1 MKIYRQKLHLFQ
13 YKNGFLLLILLMGCV
28 GSKLYAQKEP
38 LSEIQKI
45 KKELP
50 GLSGLALAKQQLV
63 LSKLYLT
70 ISADTATYYAEEALK
85 LSVLHKDDTLTGRA
99 NMSLGFLHMLG
110 GRDSLSIYAFNKASA
125 LFKKNND
132 SINLAWNYMLTGQY
146 YYYQNNYTRALANY
160 HKSLDIYL
168 DMKDP
173 QLYSRLIAVLVEIS
187 YVYSDM
193 NDFKT
198 ALFYLDKALK
208 IAEVFDDKGDGTS
221 NLFTSIGS
229 IYFDMK
235 QYDKSREY
243 YTKAYKL
250 NKKTGDNKGLAYSL
264 YNLGRVYFE
273 TGKHETAFHYHQ
285 NAADIFNKINDKIGI
300 AATETYIGKYYM
312 VKEKYATALN
322 YFNMALSRCMAS
334 NQQSSVA
341 TLFYEMGKAKY
352 HMRLFPQALKY
363 SKRSL
368 SIAQEIHYNEY
379 VYKNY
384 QLMSD
389 IYAAGQSYKEAL
401 ELYKNYVLL
410 KDSIYNADFYR
421 QMSDSEDKYQ
431 AYKKQKEI
439 ELLKQREVIQNIEM
453 RRHKILQNSSL
464 LVTALFAL
472 LVFVVLRSNRQKRR
486 DNRIIASE
494 RDRSNKLLINIL
506 PEETAEE
513 LKKEGVAKTRYYDLV
528 SVLFTDFKGFTAV
541 AEKMPPEQLVAELD
555 YCFKAYD
562 AIIEKYNVEKIKTIG
577 DSYMCAGGLPV
588 ANTTNPYDVVRCGIE
603 ICEFMK
609 EYRLQRLASEKPYFE
624 VRIGVHTGPVISGIV
639 GTKKFAYDIWGD
651 TVNTA
656 SRMESS
662 GVTGT
667 VNISGSTYEY
677 IKNDFKCT
685 YRGKIEAKNKGLIDM
700 YLVEP
705 LT

>member
-1 MKIYRQKLHLFQ
+1 MKIFRQTFRFFQ
-13 YKNGFLLLILLMGCV
+13 CKNGLLLFVLLMGCV
-28 GSKLYAQKEP
+28 VSNLFAQQEP
-38 LSEIQKI
+38 LAEIQKTT
-45 KKELP
+45 KQLRS
-50 GLSGLALAKQQLV
+50 LSGLALAKQELA
-63 LSKLYLT
+63 LSNLYLT
-70 ISADTATYYAEEALK
+70 ISADSATYYAGEALK
-85 LSVLHKDDTLTGRA
+85 LAVLHKDDTLTGRA
-99 NMSLGFLHMLG
+99 NMSLGFLHMLD
-110 GRDSLSIYAFNKASA
+110 GRDSLSICSFNKAAA
-125 LFKKNND
+125 LFKKIND

-146 YYYQNNYTRALANY
+146 YYYKNNYKQALAHY
-160 HKSLDIYL
+160 HKSLDIYVDL
-168 DMKDP
+168 KDP

-193 NDFKT
+193 NDLKT
-198 ALFYLDKALK
+198 ALFYLDQALK

-243 YTKAYKL
+243 YTKAYEL
-250 NKKTGDNKGLAYSL
+250 TKKTGDNKGLAYSL

-273 TGKHETAFHYHQ
+273 TGKHETAFKYHQ
-285 NAADIFNKINDKIGI
+285 RAADIFNKINDKIGI

-322 YFNMALSRCMAS
+322 FFNMALSRCMAS

-341 TLFYEMGKAKY
+341 ALLYEMGKANY
-352 HMRLFPQALKY
+352 HMRLFAHALSY
-363 SKRSL
+363 SQRSL
-368 SIAQEIHYNEY
+368 SIAQEVHFKEY

-389 IYAAGQSYKEAL
+389 IYAASRSYKEAL
-401 ELYKNYVLL
+401 EHYKNYVSL

-421 QMSDSEDKYQ
+421 QMSDSEDKYK

-453 RRHKILQNSSL
+453 RRHKILQNSALIVS
-464 LVTALFAL
+464 ALFAML
-472 LVFVVLRSNRQKRR
+472 IFVVLRSNRRKRR
-486 DNRIIASE
+486 DNLIIAAE
-494 RDRSNKLLINIL
+494 KDRSDKLLMNIL

-513 LKKEGVAKTRYYDLV
+513 LKKEGVAKTRCYDLV

-562 AIIEKYNVEKIKTIG
+562 TIIEKYNVEKIKTIG
-577 DSYMCAGGLPV
+577 DSYMCAGGLPL

-603 ICEFMK
+603 MCEFMK
-609 EYRLQRLASEKPYFE
+609 EYKAQRLAAEKPYFE

-662 GVTGT
+662 GVTGA

-685 YRGKIEAKNKGLIDM
+685 YRGKVEAKHKGLVDM

-705 LT
+705 VK

>member
-1 MKIYRQKLHLFQ
+1 MKNYRKIVKLFQ
-13 YKNGFLLLILLMGCV
+13 RKADLLLLIFLFLVNCGNIF
-28 GSKLYAQKEP
+28 GQNTSQQE
-38 LSEIQKI
+38 I
-45 KKELP
+45 KKTKAELG
-50 GLSGLALAKQQLV
+50 GLSGEARATKLLALSSLFLT
-63 LSKLYLT
+63 LSSD
-70 ISADTATYYAEEALK
+70 SATHYAEEALK
-85 LSVLHKDDTLTGRA
+85 ISVLYKNDTLAGRA

-110 GRDSLSIYAFNKASA
+110 GRDSLSLKSFNKASE
-125 LFKKNND
+125 LFKKNSD
-132 SINLAWNYMLTGQY
+132 SINLAWNHMLTGQY
-146 YYYQNNYTRALANY
+146 YYYKNDYNSALAHY
-160 HKSLDIYL
+160 KRSLEMYL
-168 DMKDP
+168 NMKEP

-193 NDFKT
+193 NDFKS
-198 ALFYLDKALK
+198 ALLYLDRALK
-208 IAEVFDDKGDGTS
+208 IAEIFDDKGDGTS

-235 QYDKSREY
+235 QYDKSMEY
-243 YTKAYKL
+243 YAKAYEL
-250 NKKTGDNKGLAYSL
+250 NKGVGDNKGLAYSL
-264 YNLGRVYFE
+264 YNLGRVLFE
-273 TGKHETAFHYHQ
+273 TGNHEKAFYYHQ
-285 NAADIFNKINDKIGI
+285 NAAVLFNKINDKIGI

-312 VKEKYATALN
+312 EKEKYSTALK
-322 YFNMALSRCMAS
+322 YFNKALSRCMVS

-341 TLFYEMGKAKY
+341 ALFYEIGKAKF
-352 HMRLFPQALKY
+352 HMKLFPQALNY

-368 SIAQEIHYNEY
+368 SIAQDIQYKEY

-389 IYAAGQSYKEAL
+389 IYAAGNSYKEAL
-401 ELYKNYVLL
+401 ENYKNYTLL

-421 QMSDSEDKYQ
+421 QMSESEDKYK

-439 ELLKQREVIQNIEM
+439 ELLKQREEIQDIEM

-472 LVFVVLRSNRQKRR
+472 LIFVVMRSNRRKRK
-486 DNRIIASE
+486 DNLIIASE
-494 RDRSNKLLINIL
+494 RDRSNKLLMNIL

-528 SVLFTDFKGFTAV
+528 SVLFTDFKGFTIV
-541 AEKMPPEQLVAELD
+541 AEKMPPDQLVAELD

-588 ANTTNPYDVVRCGIE
+588 ANTTNPFDVVRCGLE
-603 ICEFMK
+603 MCDFMT
-609 EYRLQRLASEKPYFE
+609 EYKQQRINSGRPYFE

-651 TVNTA
+651 TVNTS

-662 GVTGT
+662 GITGA

-677 IKNDFKCT
+677 IKNDFKCI
-685 YRGKIEAKNKGLIDM
+685 YRGKIEAKNKGHIDM

-705 LT
+705 LE